1 MDGRE
6 RRVLRERRESLMA
19 RLSFTKMH
27 GTGNDYIY
35 VNSAEM
41 LHIDPARLARRLA
54 ARRTGIG
61 SDGLILVCPST
72 VAACRMEM
80 YNADGSRAEM
90 CGNGIR
96 CLAKYAYERGIAR
109 VNPMTVETDSGIKTL
124 ELEISGGRIA
134 AVTVDMGA
142 PTLDGPRI
150 PVAAEGRVVNRDL
163 TVNGATYQITC
174 VSMGNPHC
182 VVFQTGI
189 DDLKLDAIGPA
200 FEHHQF
206 FPSRVNTEFVEVV
219 SPGELRMRVWE
230 RGSGETLACGTG
242 ACASVVAGALTARTA
257 RQARVRLR
265 GGDLEVTWGSDDHV
279 RLRGEAVEVFE
290 GVVET

>member
-1 MDGRE
+1 
-6 RRVLRERRESLMA
+6 MA

-27 GTGNDYIY
+27 GTGNDFIL
-35 VNSAEM
+35 VSSAEM
-41 LHIDPARLARRLA
+41 PHTDPARLARRLA
-54 ARRTGIG
+54 PRHTGVG

-80 YNADGSRAEM
+80 YNADGSRGEM

-96 CLAKYAYERGIAR
+96 CLAKYAYERGIAP

-124 ELEISGGRIA
+124 ELDISGGRVA
-134 AVTVDMGA
+134 AVTVDMGV
-142 PTLDGPRI
+142 PILDGPRI

-163 TVNGATYQITC
+163 PVNGASYQITC

-189 DDLKLDAIGPA
+189 DALELDAIGPG

-242 ACASVVAGALTARTA
+242 ACASVVAGVLTARTA

-265 GGDLEVTWGSDDHV
+265 GGDLEVTWGSDDRV

-290 GVVET
+290 GVVEI